1 MKKTIS
7 LLLIIGFI
15 IPLISCKKKYE
26 PISSTKEEKQTVMTL
41 RTADNEY
48 DVAYE
53 LYRAFFLSYKSVV
66 DGGNSDVWSG
76 SEKDKYIEKIDKMIV
91 DRITEIYSAI
101 ELCDRIGFD
110 IYSDDVDEKIEEN
123 IRISVEGGA
132 YGNTYI
138 EGFESYEDYLES
150 LKSMYLNYSTQAL
163 LFRYAI
169 AIDAIDTYYIGTVSS
184 DDISL
189 EMTKGHIEYT
199 RDDVKDFYYSDECV
213 RVLRA
218 NVQKYG
224 ISNPEA
230 KAEELKTKMQAAA
243 DSETAAELKH
253 RAVFDTVVKSGRF
266 SDSEIETGY
275 IIGKYNLETAYYGD
289 MVNAAFA
296 LKDGEVSEYINVVSA
311 TDDSYYILYKME
323 KNDEHF
329 ELCYDGYTGI
339 EYIYLTNYVG
349 KILHGIGDELKSGIN
364 YTDALKNIS
373 HAEISM

>member
-1 MKKTIS
+1 MKKIIS
-7 LLLIIGFI
+7 LLLMIGCIIS
-15 IPLISCKKKYE
+15 LVSCKDKYE
-26 PISSTKEEKQTVMTL
+26 PIASTKAEKQTVMTL
-41 RTADNEY
+41 RTNDNEY

-53 LYRAFFLSYKSVV
+53 LYRAFFLSYKSLV
-66 DGGNSDVWSG
+66 DGGNSDVWS
-76 SEKDKYIEKIDKMIV
+76 SEEKDKYIEEIDKMVI
-91 DRITEIYSAI
+91 DRISEIYSAF

-110 IYSDDVDEKIEEN
+110 IYSDDVEEKIEEN
-123 IRISVEGGA
+123 IRISVEGGS

-138 EGFESYEDYLES
+138 EGFDSYEDYLES
-150 LKSMYLNYSTQAL
+150 LKSMYLNYSVQAL

-189 EMTKGHIEYT
+189 EMTQGHIEYT
-199 RDDVKDFYYSDECV
+199 RDDVKAFYYSDECI

-224 ISNPEA
+224 IIDPEA
-230 KAEELKTKMQAAA
+230 KAEELKGKMQAAA
-243 DSETAAELKH
+243 DSETSAEQKQK
-253 RAVFDTVVKSGRF
+253 AVFDTVVKSGRF
-266 SDSEIETGY
+266 SDSEVETGY
-275 IIGKYNLETAYYGD
+275 VMGRYNLETAYYGD
-289 MVNAAFA
+289 MVDAAFD
-296 LKDGEVSEYINVVSA
+296 LNDGEVSEYINVVSA

-339 EYIYLTNYVG
+339 EYVYLTNYVG
-349 KILHGIGDELKSGIN
+349 KMLHGIGDELKSSIE